1 MPMGKRIME
10 VLVIGAGQA
19 GLAAGY
25 HLSVRGIDHRIVER
39 ARRVGDN
46 WRERYDSLTLF
57 TPRACSALP
66 GRGLDGDPNGYPGR
80 DEFADYLEA
89 YAAFFDLRI
98 DLGTEI
104 RRLSKA
110 EDGTFRAVADS
121 GETYISRNVILAHG
135 PFRIPAVPDVA
146 NGLAP
151 SVRQFTTTDYR
162 NPEQLPQG
170 TVLIVGDGASGRDF
184 AAEAVRT
191 HEVLLAT
198 GRRRRL
204 LPERI
209 LGRSLWWWL
218 SKLGLMS
225 IPADSFL
232 GRRMREADPFPD
244 RNRSLDRL
252 VEAGV
257 RIVPRLI
264 RAEGTTVTF
273 EDGRSEDVDG
283 VIWAVG
289 YRNDSGW
296 IDIPGA
302 TASDGSFHH
311 TEGISPIRGL
321 YFVGLPWQRNRA
333 SALILGAGADV
344 EMIVERIV
352 DTSAWEVTPI

>member
-1 MPMGKRIME
+1 MGERIVD
-10 VLVIGAGQA
+10 VLVVGAGQA

-25 HLSVRGIDHRIVER
+25 HLSAHGIDHRIVER

-57 TPRACSALP
+57 TPRAYSVLP
-66 GRGLDGDPNGYPGR
+66 GRRLDGNPDGYPGR

-110 EDGTFRAVADS
+110 EDGRFRAEADP
-121 GETYISRNVILAHG
+121 GGAYVSRNVILAHG
-135 PFRIPAVPDVA
+135 PFRIPVIPDVA
-146 NGLAP
+146 KGLAP

-162 NPEQLPQG
+162 NPGQLPQG
-170 TVLIVGDGASGRDF
+170 TILIVGDGASGRDF
-184 AAEAVRT
+184 AAEAART
-191 HEVLLAT
+191 REVLLAT

-218 SKLGLMS
+218 SKLGLLS
-225 IPADSFL
+225 VPADSFL

-252 VEAGV
+252 AAAGV

-273 EDGRSEDVDG
+273 KDGRSADVDG
-283 VIWAVG
+283 VVWAMG

-296 IDIPGA
+296 IDVPGA
-302 TASDGSFHH
+302 VASDGSFHH
-311 TEGISPIRGL
+311 TEGVSPIQGL
-321 YFVGLPWQRNRA
+321 YFVGLPWQHNRA
-333 SALILGAGADV
+333 SALILGAGADAEV
-344 EMIVERIV
+344 IVERIL
-352 DTSAWEVTPI
+352 DTSAREVNPT